1 LNDDDNDGCY
11 GDFVVVFVVEESWLW
26 WLKVVRVE
34 ESGG

>member
-26 WLKVVRVE
+26 WLKVGE
-34 ESGG
+34 EICYGG